1 MARVQLID
9 VKKIYQGKVT
19 RIEPYGVFA
28 ELWEGSEG
36 LCHISKLALDRVEK
50 CEDVVSLGDE
60 IIVKCIK
67 VNEKG
72 QIDLSRKDAL
82 KDASK
87 KNSKKESE

>member
-1 MARVQLID
+1 L
-9 VKKIYQGKVT
+9 
-19 RIEPYGVFA
+19 
-28 ELWEGSEG
+28 
-36 LCHISKLALDRVEK
+36 K